1 MCDNTTADY
10 YVDLRNVTAHELYD
24 LISSEMSFNDVI
36 ELYRLIDFKIHN
48 LDDEPYDC
56 ISVAAYENSK

>member
-36 ELYRLIDFKIHN
+36 ELYRLINCAFYN
-48 LDDEPYDC
+48 LDDKTYDEVC
-56 ISVAAYENSK
+56 CESE